1 MTATAPRQDSARPSA
16 EQEAWARYQDDLRDL
31 EGRAYED
38 AEGAS
43 WDRLQ
48 RRLREIARE
57 REDRPG
63 VK

>member
-16 EQEAWARYQDDLRDL
+16 EQEAWARYQDDLREL
-31 EGRAYED
+31 EGREYEE

-48 RRLREIARE
+48 QRLREIDHKPDEPPAQ
-57 REDRPG
+57 
-63 VK
+63 

>member
-1 MTATAPRQDSARPSA
+1 MTATAPRQDSERPSA

-38 AEGAS
+38 AEGSS

-48 RRLREIARE
+48 RRLDEIARG
-57 REDRPG
+57 REEPPAQ
-63 VK
+63 

>member
-16 EQEAWARYQDDLRDL
+16 EEEAWARYQDDLREL
-31 EGRAYED
+31 EGREYEE

-48 RRLREIARE
+48 ERLREIAGE
-57 REDRPG
+57 PDDAAAQ
-63 VK
+63 